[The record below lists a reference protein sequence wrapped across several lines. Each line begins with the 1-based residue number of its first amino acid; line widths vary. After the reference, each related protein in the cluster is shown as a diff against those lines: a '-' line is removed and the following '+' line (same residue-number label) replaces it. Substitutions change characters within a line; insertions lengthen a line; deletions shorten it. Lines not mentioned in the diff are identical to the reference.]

1 MIRVTITEQIFSI
14 ETRKPIKHCIMQ
26 NFGNY
31 GTRELYV
38 EGHGR
43 RNDIIDF
50 SCVKP
55 KLNFLEVS
63 SKEFGE
69 HILKINSKAF
79 SKNIGEEKKFYE
91 SPKIEVEK
99 NVL

>member
-38 EGHGR
+38 E
-43 RNDIIDF
+43 
-50 SCVKP
+50 
-55 KLNFLEVS
+55 
-63 SKEFGE
+63 FGE